1 MLTQTA
7 THFYQSSLL
16 RGVPGITHGFSLRHH
31 GDMRIEKNRIQ
42 FLQLLSLSHPHLI
55 MGEQVHG
62 TNVGLVAVSSIS
74 PILGVDGLMVRRDEG
89 KTGGLG
95 VGVIVADCVPILISA
110 ADGTCVAAIH
120 AGWKGTMGNIVGAAV
135 KTMMSNGIEPRD
147 IVAAIGPHIGMC
159 CYDIPE
165 DRAHQFQSLFK
176 NDDRAVNKNNGKW
189 YADIGYMNLQQL
201 CRAGVPKENIDFAIM
216 CTSCQTDI
224 LYSYRKDS
232 KQTFGEILSV
242 ISFGG
247 SHEK

>member
-1 MLTQTA
+1 MLTQAA

-16 RGVPGITHGFSLRHH
+16 KRVPGVTHGFSLRHH
-31 GDMRIEKNRIQ
+31 GDMRIEKNRVH
-42 FLQLLSLSHPHLI
+42 FLQLLSLSHPHLV
-55 MGEQVHG
+55 MGEQIHG
-62 TNVGLVAVSSIS
+62 TKIGLVASSSIS
-74 PILGVDGLMVRRDEG
+74 PILGVDGLMARRDGG

-95 VGVIVADCVPILISA
+95 VGVIVADCVPILISDQ
-110 ADGTCVAAIH
+110 DGTCVASIH

-135 KTMMSNGIEPRD
+135 ETMLTNGIKPQG

-165 DRAHQFQSLFK
+165 DRAHQFQRLFEG
-176 NDDRAVNKNNGKW
+176 DERAVNKNNGMW
-189 YADIGYMNLQQL
+189 YADIGYMNFQQL

-232 KQTFGEILSV
+232 KQTFGEIIGV
-242 ISFGG
+242 IAFTTV
-247 SHEK
+247 